1 MVVGELLVV
10 GIGEAFGHCG
20 TAGGHYVREGGGLSE
35 TAWLTIGG
43 EGKQGEMGG
52 GEIRVVFKNESDNT
66 REELM
71 AVRPRVEE
79 GEDGRY
85 LKVKDERRI

>member
-1 MVVGELLVV
+1 
-10 GIGEAFGHCG
+10 
-20 TAGGHYVREGGGLSE
+20 
-35 TAWLTIGG
+35 
-43 EGKQGEMGG
+43 MGG

-71 AVRPRVEE
+71 AVRPQVEE

-85 LKVKDERRI
+85 LNGQGGDGYDEASHQGHIAK